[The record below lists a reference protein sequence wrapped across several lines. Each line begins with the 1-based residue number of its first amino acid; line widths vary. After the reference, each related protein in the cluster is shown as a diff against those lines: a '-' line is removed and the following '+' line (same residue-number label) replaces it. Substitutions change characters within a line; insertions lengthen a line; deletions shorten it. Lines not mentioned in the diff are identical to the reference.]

1 MKLDILI
8 STANDGI
15 YNVKQLLLSPQKN
28 VTYIISH
35 QIYDGKLYDIQFTR
49 KDVIYK
55 KSYTKGLAKNR
66 NLALSMATG
75 DICLISDD
83 DVTYKK
89 EWLSHIFKA
98 FKTNPDADIITFQIR
113 SNPGESEYKIYPSA
127 PFNHDIRTIFSV
139 SSIEIAFRLEKVK
152 QAGLRFD
159 ENFGIGSIFYI
170 GEENIFLID
179 ALKKGFNII
188 FQPYYVVQHPYRTPS
203 LPITKGEILTHGA
216 LFYRI
221 LGLLSIFV
229 NLYSIIYN
237 YNFYKGKISIVRYF
251 KLIFRGGLMG
261 YYRYRQDL
269 FSFFSLIH
277 AFRHFIKNLT
287 QKNRIQFK

>member
-15 YNVKQLLLSPQKN
+15 YDVKQLLLSPQKN
-28 VTYIISH
+28 IKYIISH
-35 QIYDGKLYDIQFTR
+35 QIYDGKRYDIQFTR

-75 DICLISDD
+75 DIFLISDD
-83 DVTYKK
+83 DVSYKK
-89 EWLSHIFKA
+89 EWFPYIFKA
-98 FKTNPDADIITFQIR
+98 FKTNPEAAIITFQMR
-113 SNPGESEYKIYPSA
+113 SNPGESEYKIYPNT
-127 PFNHDIRTIFSV
+127 PFYHDIRTIFSV
-139 SSIEIAFRLEKVK
+139 SSIEIAFRPEIMK
-152 QAGLRFD
+152 QVGLKFD

-170 GEENIFLID
+170 GEENIFLMD

-188 FQPYYVVQHPYRTPS
+188 FQPYYVAQHPYRTPR
-203 LPITKGEILTHGA
+203 LPTSEGEIRTLGA

-221 LGLLSIFV
+221 FGLLCVFV
-229 NLYSIIYN
+229 DLYSTIYN
-237 YNFYKGKISIVRYF
+237 YNGYKRKISIFRYF
-251 KLIFRGGLMG
+251 KLIFKGSLMG
-261 YYRYRQDL
+261 YYRFGTNL

-277 AFRHFIKNLT
+277 TFRHFIKNFK
-287 QKNRIQFK
+287 QKNRIKFK